1 MWTKLDDGFGDHPKL
16 AALSSDAFRLH
27 VRSMCYA
34 GRYLT
39 DGKVPTAFVAS
50 APKSLVEELV
60 SGGLWEVVSG
70 GWMIHD
76 YLDFNPTR
84 EKVLAERAAV
94 AARKERHVERRV
106 ERRSERR
113 SDGQENAVRNTAPVL
128 VPSPSSS
135 SVVQSPSETVREP
148 SAANDSGQ
156 PSKPKKAKQPKPQ
169 QAQLVETEA
178 VEVAADPDAPKPER
192 KFTDAQKLWNV
203 YREAFFVDCG
213 SYPTAKQ
220 HYFVELDRLLK
231 QHSLAV
237 LVERLKVYFTS
248 PAWIGQRGARD
259 FGRFLK
265 HIDSWALPEA
275 ETAEESVERMFVK
288 GPQRMAQI
296 ANGHANPLLNGTN
309 AT

>member
-128 VPSPSSS
+128 DPSSS
-135 SVVQSPSETVREP
+135 SSLTSSEVPTELPPPTATASSEP
-148 SAANDSGQ
+148 KLK
-156 PSKPKKAKQPKPQ
+156 KPKKPKPQ
-169 QAQLVETEA
+169 QAELIEA
-178 VEVAADPDAPKPER
+178 STAQSEADPKPK
-192 KFTDAQKLWNV
+192 KKLTDAQKLWNV

-213 SYPTAKQ
+213 SYPTAQ
-220 HYFVELDRLLK
+220 RHYFVQLDALLR
-231 QHSLAV
+231 QHPLAV
-237 LVERLKVYFTS
+237 LVDRLKVYFTS
-248 PAWIGQRGARD
+248 PAWIGKSGARD

-265 HIDSWALPEA
+265 YIDSWALPEA

-296 ANGHANPLLNGTN
+296 ANGRANPLLNGTN
-309 AT
+309 AP

>member
-1 MWTKLDDGFGDHPKL
+1 MWAKFDDSYPDHPKVQPL
-16 AALSSDAFRLH
+16 SDAAFRVH
-27 VRSMCYA
+27 VRAICYA
-34 GRYLT
+34 SRYMT
-39 DGKVPTAFVAS
+39 DGALPPSFFKGFEAERAELES
-50 APKSLVEELV
+50 ARLIDRIGDSFSVHGFLE
-60 SGGLWEVVSG
+60 
-70 GWMIHD
+70 
-76 YLDFNPTR
+76 YNPSKER
-84 EKVLAERAAV
+84 VLSERAAV
-94 AARKERHVERRV
+94 AERKERWK
-106 ERRSERR
+106 ERRSKDVPNGG
-113 SDGQENAVRNTAPVL
+113 SNGVRNTAPVL